1 MRHKGGAKTWV
12 GLNAQNEDVPF
23 DDPNAVAWFNTYTS
37 QKLPCKPSES
47 VRYGPPTAK
56 APADVCA
63 ASTGARRRKTK
74 GKKSKKSTRRRSTRR
89 S

>member
-37 QKLPCKPSES
+37 QKLQCKPPES

-56 APADVCA
+56 APADVCSM
-63 ASTGARRRKTK
+63 STGARRRRKTK
-74 GKKSKKSTRRRSTRR
+74 GKKSTRRRRSTRR